1 MLKNGVVEI
10 GGGVEFRCHISHQFP
25 GFTVD
30 IIVGDGVAVVLV
42 KLCVDLS
49 CHQFLVICLDGLS
62 ERIEPTEVK
71 KISMPFLSR
80 GFGEYFFTYF
90 CCGTPRIRSG

>member
-1 MLKNGVVEI
+1 MLKNVDVEI
-10 GGGVEFRCHISHQFP
+10 GGGVEFRCHISHQFS

-30 IIVGDGVAVVLV
+30 VIVGDGVAVVLA

-71 KISMPFLSR
+71 
-80 GFGEYFFTYF
+80 
-90 CCGTPRIRSG
+90 